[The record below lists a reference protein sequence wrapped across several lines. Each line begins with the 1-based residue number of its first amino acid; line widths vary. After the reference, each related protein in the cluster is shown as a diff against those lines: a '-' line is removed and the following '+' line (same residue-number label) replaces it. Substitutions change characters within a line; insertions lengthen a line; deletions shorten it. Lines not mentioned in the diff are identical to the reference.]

1 MQISDS
7 QTDEISLAAFGVD
20 AIQRL
25 CAGDIAAVVDRY
37 GYAIALG
44 REPSDAIRDDLASCL
59 DKVRASSLLPEPAIT
74 TASVKYF
81 VPNDSGLFALVQA
94 VAPAENGA
102 GILVELIVTTC
113 ERHMYVSL
121 EQLSVAA

>member
-7 QTDEISLAAFGVD
+7 QTDEASLAAFGVD
-20 AIQRL
+20 AIRLL
-25 CAGDIAAVVDRY
+25 CAGDIAAVADRY

-44 REPSDAIRDDLASCL
+44 REPSSAIREDLASCL
-59 DKVRASSLLPEPAIT
+59 SEIHAASLLPAPTVT

-81 VPNDSGLFALVQA
+81 EPNDSGLFALVQA
-94 VAPAENGA
+94 MAPAENGA
-102 GILVELIVTTC
+102 GILVELVVTTK
-113 ERHMYVSL
+113 ETHMHVSL

>member
-1 MQISDS
+1 MQISAS
-7 QTDEISLAAFGVD
+7 QTDEASLAAFGVD
-20 AIQRL
+20 AIRLL

-59 DKVRASSLLPEPAIT
+59 SEVRAASLLPAPEVT

-81 VPNDSGLFALVQA
+81 EPNDSGLFALVQA
-94 VAPAENGA
+94 VAPAKNGA
-102 GILVELIVTTC
+102 GILVELVVTT
-113 ERHMYVSL
+113 EEAHLHVSL